1 MLADLVRLI
10 LLILFLPLILILIG
24 PLLILAVWRGHQPMG
39 PIMLDTSRYSPVG
52 RVSAFGLGVVLWLL
66 VWGSLAWL
74 MFTAFSPVTILTAL
88 SPSAPATVA
97 LPETATPTPI
107 PPTPTLVTIV
117 ELTSSPATPTPLS
130 VISTPTQPAPS
141 PTPSETPTPP
151 SVVSTP
157 TQPAPSPT
165 PSDTPTPLVPTVTS
179 TSTPEPSPSATP
191 TSSLETLTPVP
202 LASPTI
208 PLTRPNN
215 GTATATRTI
224 SPQATLTVAERKAVA
239 GTVEEGNILLREAIT
254 DASPEKL
261 QQMETIWRGLALQ
274 VARNFAV
281 KIHEQYAK
289 PVQVQFEYL
298 EPPTVD
304 QASARAEVTV
314 TSRERWSYGGP
325 TQTDKEEVF
334 DFIYTL
340 AQEDGRWLII
350 RYTYRN
356 VSATSTP
363 IPTPSPAATPAE

>member
-52 RVSAFGLGVVLWLL
+52 RMSAFGLGVVLWLL

-88 SPSAPATVA
+88 SPTLPATIA
-97 LPETATPTPI
+97 LPATPTPTPI
-107 PPTPTLVTIV
+107 PLTPTLVTIV
-117 ELTSSPATPTPLS
+117 ELTSSPASPTPVS

-141 PTPSETPTPP
+141 PTPSETPTPV

-165 PSDTPTPLVPTVTS
+165 STPVIPTATS

-191 TSSLETLTPVP
+191 TPSLQTRTPTP
-202 LASPTI
+202 LASPTT
-208 PLTRPNN
+208 PLTQQNN
-215 GTATATRTI
+215 GTATTTRTI

-239 GTVEEGNILLREAIT
+239 ETVEEGNILLREAIT

-304 QASARAEVTV
+304 LASARSEVTV

-334 DFIYTL
+334 DFIYSL
-340 AQEDGRWLII
+340 AEEDGRWLII

-363 IPTPSPAATPAE
+363 MPTPSPAATPAE